1 MNGIQFEGQSPVVAV
16 DPNRA
21 DIACFVGFIARRDG
35 AALPQFVHE
44 WMGEYGWTAAQLGRP
59 GFDPEILDDVPVPID
74 SWELFDRLFRWEH
87 RTDLSSGVTYLG
99 AAVRSFFAQ
108 GGRKC
113 YVVRMG
119 NPWKRAVARA
129 ARLARIND
137 LIPGW
142 ATGQVSCIPLDRTS

>member
-87 RTDLSSGVTYLG
+87 RTD
-99 AAVRSFFAQ
+99 
-108 GGRKC
+108 RKS
-113 YVVRMG
+113 VV
-119 NPWKRAVARA
+119 
-129 ARLARIND
+129 
-137 LIPGW
+137 
-142 ATGQVSCIPLDRTS
+142 

>member
-87 RTDLSSGVTYLG
+87 RTDLSSGVTYLL
-99 AAVRSFFAQ
+99 S
-108 GGRKC
+108 
-113 YVVRMG
+113 
-119 NPWKRAVARA
+119 
-129 ARLARIND
+129 
-137 LIPGW
+137 LIH
-142 ATGQVSCIPLDRTS
+142 I